1 MGKTWKPDKAPA
13 RKRGQKQR
21 LERQQCRKVFAENME
36 RAEKLAWVYV
46 EAKNIKAVNTFGLDE
61 KFVKWAEEKY
71 RSLKFGEPTS
81 KAFKYMR
88 ETWREIR
95 QTAEA
100 CAKAT
105 AARTYAKRKAMQKRA
120 AEAFRERKF
129 HKRMLHEFG
138 VEV

>member
-1 MGKTWKPDKAPA
+1 MGKTWKPDKPPSH
-13 RKRGQKQR
+13 KRGQKQR
-21 LERQQCRKVFAENME
+21 IERHKIRKDFAANME

-95 QTAEA
+95 KTAEA

-105 AARTYAKRKAMQKRA
+105 AARTYAKRKEIHRRA
-120 AEAFRERKF
+120 VAAFRERKF
-129 HKRMLHEFG
+129 RKRMER
-138 VEV
+138 EAQC